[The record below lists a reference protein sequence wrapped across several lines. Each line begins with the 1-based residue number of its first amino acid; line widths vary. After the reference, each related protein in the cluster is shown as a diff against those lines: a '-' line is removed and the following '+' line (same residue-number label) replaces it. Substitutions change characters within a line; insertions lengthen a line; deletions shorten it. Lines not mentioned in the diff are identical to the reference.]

1 MPCCQKIISSVHD
14 DEMQKDLVPL
24 KIKTKF
30 LDRRRE
36 FKNTYFFLAS
46 RILLNS
52 IRIKGTTIILIMNVR
67 VSPCLKSEKYPQ
79 TMDKMSPKI
88 SGGSID
94 FKNILSLSIHYRLFC
109 LNLVPIMKNSPFY
122 ISTPL

>member
-1 MPCCQKIISSVHD
+1 MPCCQETISSVQD

-94 FKNILSLSIHYRLFC
+94 FKKL
-109 LNLVPIMKNSPFY
+109 SPFHF
-122 ISTPL
+122 SRLCKNNTP